1 MHKSNIKMQKFSCIA
16 LACIIAGVLC
26 SAPPALGETVQ
37 EAVVA
42 TLKTNP
48 DVLID
53 VARRLSTGEALKGAR
68 GGYLPRVDLTISNSS
83 ETPDTSTIRLNY
95 GVSPISQHRYDRSLT
110 LSQMLF
116 DGFATSGEV
125 NRNLARTESAA
136 HKLAYTSEQTA
147 LKAIESYLEV
157 LRLQEALR
165 LTENNLAAHQRTLDQ
180 IKLRSASG
188 VGRKA
193 DQDQIEA
200 RVALANSNLLAAEA
214 NLKVAEINY
223 QLVVG
228 NMPKA
233 LVNPTIPDPTLIPA
247 SPEEAVKMAIA
258 NNRII
263 KSAKA
268 DIEAASAQ
276 HQAAKSPMYPRL
288 DFEMGAT
295 RNDTANRFENIKDTN
310 EYALLKMRFNL
321 FSGRSN
327 QASIAE
333 TGYLLDEAR
342 ETMHRAERQLEQSAR
357 LSWTAHRSSEDRL
370 PSLAQHAESSLL
382 TRDAYAKQFTMG
394 QRTLL
399 DLLDTENEL
408 FTSTIDYI
416 NGRYVELFSDYRV
429 LADIG
434 ILLDVLGIP
443 HREEAMLSPP

>member
-1 MHKSNIKMQKFSCIA
+1 MNLSHITTHKRYSVA
-16 LACIIAGVLC
+16 LGSILAGVLC
-26 SAPPALGETVQ
+26 FTPLALGETIQ
-37 EAVVA
+37 EAVA
-42 TLKTNP
+42 TTLKTNP

-53 VARRLSTGEALKGAR
+53 VARRLSAGEALKNAR
-68 GGYLPRVDLTISNSS
+68 GGYLPHVDLTLSKGH
-83 ETPDTSTIRLNY
+83 ETPDNATTRASY
-95 GVSPISQHRYDRSLT
+95 GSPISQLRYDRSLT
-110 LSQMLF
+110 LTQMLF
-116 DGFATSGEV
+116 DGFATSSEV
-125 NRNLARTESAA
+125 GRNQARTESAA

-157 LRLQEALR
+157 LRLQEVLR
-165 LTENNLAAHQRTLDQ
+165 LTEENLVAHQRTFDQ

-200 RVALANSNLLAAEA
+200 RVALVSSNLVAAEA

-228 NMPKA
+228 DKPKTLVKPNMP
-233 LVNPTIPDPTLIPA
+233 DPSLIPS
-247 SPEEAVKMAIA
+247 SPEEAIKMAIA
-258 NNRII
+258 NNRIL

-268 DIEAASAQ
+268 DVDAASAQ
-276 HQAAKSPMYPRL
+276 YQASKSPMYPRL
-288 DFEMGAT
+288 NLEMGIT
-295 RNDTANRFENIKDTN
+295 HNDVVNSNVYPKDDN
-310 EYALLKMRFNL
+310 QYAMLKMRFNL
-321 FSGRSN
+321 FSGGSN
-327 QASIAE
+327 HASIAE
-333 TGYLLDEAR
+333 NKYLLDEAQEVMR
-342 ETMHRAERQLEQSAR
+342 RAERQLEQSVR

-370 PSLAQHAESSLL
+370 SSLRQHAESSLL
-382 TRDAYAKQFTMG
+382 TRDSYAKQFTMG

-408 FTSTIDYI
+408 FTATMNFI

-443 HREEAMLSPP
+443 HREEAMLSP